1 MTQREFERALV
12 KVCPTVYSVTYNR
25 TFGKGKP
32 FYNAIY
38 VHWKTQEDVALC
50 HLEQSNDFYV
60 DSLKFFKEFADAP
73 K

>member
-12 KVCPTVYSVTYNR
+12 KVCPTVFSITYSR

-32 FYNAIY
+32 FYNAVY

-50 HLEQSNDFYV
+50 HLEQFDNIFV
-60 DSLKFFKEFADAP
+60 ATLKFFKELTDAP